1 MTSPNFFAFQKKMMM
16 AAKRSMP
23 AMRQCWPSAERIA
36 DFATTMETDG
46 ALQRMMRFALVRPCL
61 CAALQIDIQN
71 PVDHEQRALDTTY
84 LAQSRG

>member
-1 MTSPNFFAFQKKMMM
+1 MLAFGG
-16 AAKRSMP
+16 A
-23 AMRQCWPSAERIA
+23 IA

-61 CAALQIDIQN
+61 CAALQIGIQN
-71 PVDHEQRALDTTY
+71 PVDHEQRAHDTTY